1 MALAFLRSSL
11 QVNLPAPHQSPE
23 EAAAYARRLHEIET
37 KLLCRAFGGRAV
49 LPSDYELLQRYLNG
63 ELSRDE
69 AFREFYQV
77 A

>member
-1 MALAFLRSSL
+1 MALSFLRSSL
-11 QVNLPAPHQSPE
+11 QVDLAAAHQSQE

-63 ELSRDE
+63 ELSRAE
-69 AFREFYQV
+69 VFREFYD
-77 A
+77 AA